1 MKKSL
6 FFKTTLLLLI
16 GSLVS
21 RSLGFIIRI
30 IFTRII
36 GQDGINLYSL
46 VMPTYS
52 LFIALTQMGLPIA
65 ISTIIARG
73 KTSGKKLMI
82 SITPYILFINIVM
95 VILILKLSPFISI
108 NLLDNKD
115 AIYPIRALALVLP
128 FVSISSLLK
137 GYFFGKQKMHPYTV
151 SNAIEQIARLIII
164 IIFIPK
170 LASHGYIY
178 GVTGFIA
185 LSAISEFI
193 SIIVF
198 LLYLPSKVIIS
209 KKDIKVDINIT
220 KDVFN
225 LCIPT
230 IGGRIF
236 GNIAYFFEPII
247 LLSALKYVGYSNSF
261 FLNEYGVYNSYVL
274 PLLMIPSFIVQSLST
289 ALIPEISKS
298 YAVNDIIKVKKRLK
312 EAIILCLVVGTISNA
327 IVFIFPHTLLKL
339 IYNTTLGV
347 PYIRLLAFFFVIY
360 NLEGPL
366 ASALSALN
374 HPRDAFKGASIGILI
389 KTISLFL
396 FSLLH
401 IGIYGLIIGEI
412 LAIIITVY
420 LNIKSIKKII

>member
-16 GSLVS
+16 GSLTS
-21 RSLGFIIRI
+21 RGLGFIIRI

-52 LFIALTQMGLPIA
+52 LFIALTQMGLPVA

-73 KTSGKKLMI
+73 KTSGKKIMM
-82 SITPYILFINIVM
+82 SITPYIFLINMFM
-95 VILILKLSPFISI
+95 VILIIKTAPLISI
-108 NLLDNKD
+108 KLLDNRD
-115 AIYPIRALALVLP
+115 AIYPIMALAVVLP

-151 SNAIEQIARLIII
+151 SNTIEQIARLIII
-164 IIFIPK
+164 IMFMPK
-170 LASHGYIY
+170 LASRGYIY

-198 LLYLPSKVIIS
+198 LLYLPNKISLS
-209 KKDIKVDINIT
+209 KKDIKIDINIT
-220 KDVFN
+220 KDIFN

-230 IGGRIF
+230 VGGRIF
-236 GNIAYFFEPII
+236 GNVAYFFEPVI
-247 LLSALKYVGYSNSF
+247 LLFALKQAGYSNSF

-298 YAVNDIIKVKKRLK
+298 YSINDIIKVKKRLK
-312 EAIILCLVVGTISNA
+312 QSIIFCLIIGTISNTL
-327 IVFIFPHTLLKL
+327 VFIFPHMLLK
-339 IYNTTLGV
+339 IVYNTTLGV
-347 PYIRLLAFFFVIY
+347 SYIRILAFFFIIY

-366 ASALSALN
+366 SSTLSALN
-374 HPRDAFKGASIGILI
+374 HPKDAFKGASIGILI
-389 KTISLFL
+389 KTISMFL

-412 LAIIITVY
+412 LAIVITVY
-420 LNIKSIKKII
+420 LNIKSIKNII